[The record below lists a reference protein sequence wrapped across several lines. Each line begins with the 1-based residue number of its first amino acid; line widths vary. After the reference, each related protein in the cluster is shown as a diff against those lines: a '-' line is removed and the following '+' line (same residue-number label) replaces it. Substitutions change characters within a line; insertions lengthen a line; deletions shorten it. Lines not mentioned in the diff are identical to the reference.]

1 MVSVGGGFAGEMGL
15 GLRWVPFCSNEVVT
29 CIIPLI
35 LGLCKWP
42 PKLSSIFGTPWV
54 LEMYD
59 IIASVFFI
67 SKRAKFGQM
76 NDLVETEFIRV
87 LSESPLNEWL
97 SIAT

>member
-1 MVSVGGGFAGEMGL
+1 MRLWL
-15 GLRWVPFCSNEVVT
+15 GWVPLCSNEVVT

-42 PKLSSIFGTPWV
+42 PELSRVFRAPWV

-67 SKRAKFGQM
+67 SQCAEFVQM
-76 NDLVETEFIRV
+76 HDLVETEFIRV
-87 LSESPLNEWL
+87 LSKSPLNEWL
-97 SIAT
+97 SIAA